1 MVYFLDIIEMDLS
14 ELKPAEYNPNYMD
27 DDELK
32 KLDKSLCE
40 FGFVDPIIYHVPTKI
55 IIGGHQRQITKYA
68 QGKKRGFSLILGDIG
83 WFFTDQEIELKDDN
97 KIKALNLALNK
108 IKGQFDQVKLE
119 SLFHGLKLEGF
130 DTSLTGFDNVELL
143 ELETNI
149 ANKKEIIED
158 NYDPDE
164 ADIEPRVKKG
174 DLWQLGRHFLFCGDA
189 TNTLEMDDLM
199 NGKKANLIITD
210 PPYNV
215 DYTGGTPDQLKIK
228 NDKMDTK
235 AFYQFLLES
244 FTNIYQ
250 AAADGAS
257 IYIFHADTEGLNFR
271 KAFTDSGFRLA
282 QCCVWAKQSIV
293 MGRQDY
299 HWQHEPILYGW
310 KPTSK
315 HHWYSDRKQSTL
327 WNYNKPQ
334 KNKEHPTMKPIELIA
349 YPIKNSSQIND
360 IILDPFG
367 GSGSTLIACEQL
379 QRTCHTME
387 LDPHYC
393 DVIINRWEQFTGNKA
408 EISCKD

>member
-1 MVYFLDIIEMDLS
+1 MDLS
-14 ELKPAEYNPNYMD
+14 ELKPAEYNPNFMD
-27 DDELK
+27 EEELK
-32 KLDKSLCE
+32 KLDRSLGE
-40 FGFVDPIIYHVPTKI
+40 FGFVDPIIYHVPTKT
-55 IIGGHQRQITKYA
+55 IIGGHQRQVTNYV

-83 WFFTDQEIELKDDN
+83 WFFTDQEIELKDEN

-164 ADIEPRVKKG
+164 ADIEPRVQKG
-174 DLWQLGRHFLFCGDA
+174 DLWQLGRHRLYCGDA
-189 TNTLEMDDLM
+189 TNPEDIETLMTD
-199 NGKKANLIITD
+199 KKADLIITD

-215 DYTGGTPDQLKIK
+215 DYTGGTPDQLKIE
-228 NDKMDTK
+228 NDKMDTES
-235 AFYQFLLES
+235 FYQFLLKS
-244 FTNIYQ
+244 FINLYQ
-250 AAADGAS
+250 TSADGAS
-257 IYIFHADTEGLNFR
+257 IYIFHADTEGMNFR
-271 KAFTDSGFRLA
+271 KAFTEAGFKLA
-282 QCCVWAKQSIV
+282 QCCIWAKQSIV

-310 KPTSK
+310 KPTQK

-327 WNYNKPQ
+327 WNYKKPV

-387 LDPHYC
+387 LDPQYC

-408 EISCKD
+408 EISCKDYS